1 MMILDVFV
9 DQLLKWDTAR
19 AVARGDANLVD
30 APIGQSTR
38 EGIDEMREDFVTAAS
53 QRDTT
58 DEVAGSAD
66 VDDDDD
72 AKVEKE
78 VESARAESGTADD
91 DKPIDTTAGE
101 QKGQL
106 THMVSGHGHH
116 RRGFAG
122 IRSQWFSF
130 CFCVCV

>member
-1 MMILDVFV
+1 MLILDVFV

-38 EGIDEMREDFVTAAS
+38 EGIDEMRADFVTAAS

-122 IRSQWFSF
+122 IRSQCFSF